1 MTCRYF
7 FPAIYLVLAACHKPG
22 APHHFNLIIKGGT
35 VIDGTGN
42 QPFTA
47 DVGIRVDTI
56 AAIGN
61 LQQATADSVIKAN
74 GLVVAPGFINMN
86 SMAVEALLLDGKAM
100 SDVQQG
106 VTMEIFGEGW
116 SPAPLRRSSKAR
128 TNTPW
133 ETMDDFFNYLQQKG
147 TSVNFASFV
156 GHSTVRNCILGLKNR
171 QPTTHE
177 MEQMKNLVA
186 EAMQQGALGLSSSL
200 IYPPATFATTAEL
213 TQLAETAA
221 KYNGLYIT
229 HIRSESDYIYSG
241 LREAFRIGRDAN
253 ISVEIYHLKINHAR
267 NWNKI
272 DTVLA
277 LIDSARQSGLRVT
290 ANMYPYV
297 ASNTALAERI
307 PDWAQEGGGP
317 ALRKRLTNPVTRK
330 RILYEMQAGIPT
342 PNSHPGQVVIQS
354 FRSDSLNRL
363 YAGKRLDE
371 VARLHGKNADET
383 VLDLILADK
392 SPAAALY
399 FLQSDENVKKIMQQ
413 PYVSFGS
420 DGAALDTSVI
430 FAGWKT
436 HPRAFGT
443 FARVLGKYVREEKVI
458 TLPEAIR
465 RMTGLPAENLKLHR
479 RGLLKPGYYADIAIF
494 NPQTITDNAT
504 YEKPMQLATGVEY
517 VVVNGVLVL
526 YKGRHTGAMPG
537 RAIRHG
543 RH

>member
-1 MTCRYF
+1 MACRYF
-7 FPAIYLVLAACHKPG
+7 ILAFYLLLVACNKPTV
-22 APHHFNLIIKGGT
+22 PKHFNLIIRGGT
-35 VIDGTGN
+35 IIDGTGAP
-42 QPFTA
+42 PFTA
-47 DVGIRVDTI
+47 DVGILADTI
-56 AAIGN
+56 TEIGN
-61 LQQATADSVIKAN
+61 LQQATADSVIKVN
-74 GLVVAPGFINMN
+74 GLIVAPGFINMN
-86 SMAVEALLLDGKAM
+86 SMAVESLMQDGKAM
-100 SDVQQG
+100 SDVKQG
-106 VTMEIFGEGW
+106 VTLEIFGEGW
-116 SPAPLRRSSKAR
+116 SPAPVERNSKR
-128 TNTPW
+128 NNSPW
-133 ETMDDFFNYLQQKG
+133 ETMDEFFNYLQQKG

-171 QPTTHE
+171 QPTTQE

-241 LREAFRIGRDAN
+241 LREAFRIGRGAN
-253 ISVEIYHLKINHAR
+253 IPVEIYHLKINHAR

-277 LIDSARQSGLRVT
+277 LIDSARQSGLHVT
-290 ANMYPYV
+290 ANMYPYI

-317 ALRKRLTNPVTRK
+317 TLRKRLTNPVIRK
-330 RILYEMQAGIPT
+330 KILYEMKAGIPT
-342 PNSHPGQVVIQS
+342 PNSHPSQVVILS
-354 FRSDSLNRL
+354 FRSDSLNQL
-363 YAGKRLDE
+363 YAGRRLDE

-383 VLDLILADK
+383 VLDLIVADK

-399 FLQSDENVKKIMQQ
+399 FLQSEENVKKIMQQ

-420 DGAALDTSVI
+420 DGAALDTSGI
-430 FAGWKT
+430 FSGWKT

-443 FARVLGKYVREEKVI
+443 FARVLGKYVREEKI
-458 TLPEAIR
+458 IPLTEAIR
-465 RMTGLPAENLKLHR
+465 RMTGLPAENLKLYR
-479 RGLLKPGYYADIAIF
+479 RGLLRSGYYADITVF

-504 YEKPMQLATGVEY
+504 YEKPMQLASGVEY

-526 YKGRHTGAMPG
+526 YKGRHTGALPG

-543 RH
+543 RY